1 MGVRTTPE
9 NFNHTDFSAH
19 DIRSIRKR
27 LDLTAQELA
36 TLLGVSI
43 TTVSRWETGK
53 CKPSKLAAMRL
64 TTTNKSRR

>member
-1 MGVRTTPE
+1 MGVRITPE
-9 NFNHTDFSAH
+9 SFAHTDYNAH

-27 LDLTAQELA
+27 LGLTAQELA

-53 CKPSKLAAMRL
+53 CKPSRLAIARL
-64 TTTNKSRR
+64 SFANKAKR